1 MLDGDGADD
10 GVEGA
15 ELAETDGTGLG
26 LEELGAGLAGLD
38 GTAGLLTTGVGPA
51 ADREFVD
58 V

>member
-1 MLDGDGADD
+1 VVDGDGVDD

-26 LEELGAGLAGLD
+26 LGLDAGLD

-51 ADREFVD
+51 ADSEFVD